1 MRCSVYASSSFLARN
16 FAKNRTG
23 YQYDRTDGLT
33 TILAHFFDL
42 LPVPIAEKRAER
54 VVACAGSHLPS
65 AKTSG
70 IELRPDRLDPFA
82 VHETK
87 PLRVAD
93 GVDNLAE
100 GLVGVH
106 VHFG

>member
-1 MRCSVYASSSFLARN
+1 M
-16 FAKNRTG
+16 
-23 YQYDRTDGLT
+23 
-33 TILAHFFDL
+33 
-42 LPVPIAEKRAER
+42 
-54 VVACAGSHLPS
+54 ACAGGHLPS

-70 IELRPDRLDPFA
+70 IELGPDHLDPFA

-93 GVDNLAE
+93 GVDNLAK

-106 VHFG
+106 VHLG